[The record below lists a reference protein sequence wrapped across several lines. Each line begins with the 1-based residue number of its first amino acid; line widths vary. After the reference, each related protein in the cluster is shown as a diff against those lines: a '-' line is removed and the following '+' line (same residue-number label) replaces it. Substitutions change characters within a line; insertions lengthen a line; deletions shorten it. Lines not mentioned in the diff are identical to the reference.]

1 MTAFFQNV
9 LTASFHGSIVI
20 LAVLI
25 LRLVLRKTPKKFI
38 CFLWVL
44 AGLRLLMPIP
54 VQSSFSLQPQS
65 ITIPISLNLTKAL
78 PFVWVA
84 VAMIIAAYSF
94 WSYVHL
100 RKKVHDAVPVPGGWE
115 SDQIDTAF
123 VLGFIKP
130 KIYIPTGMSENTRD
144 QILAHERT
152 HLDKGDHWI
161 KMVGFLALA
170 LHWFNPLVW
179 VSYILLCKDIE
190 MACDERVVQFMELDE
205 RKAYSAALLKCSTK
219 QVHYAACPVAFG
231 EVSVKYRIKSVLNYR
246 KPSFWISLLGVLAI
260 CFVAL
265 CLVTSPKETEQVYV
279 DPQEQLEENSKEDP
293 ADFIPAVLPELEP
306 NPDWGVDIFIDVTS
320 PTGGTLVYKVEERFA
335 AASGEMKMHDVTI
348 DRWNG
353 NSWEPMPSKAQSA
366 IVLNTSGIGFA
377 QSRDDLVNYFTDE
390 LDWSLVYGSLPA
402 GDYRLRVTI
411 DGVSDSAEFQTAFHI
426 YREKLPAEEEA
437 ALARCTAALDTL
449 CSSPEYTVLLSQ
461 DDLEGNLSPVMRVGQ
476 NMFGRNGVQYLY
488 GEYCISSYTDDEA
501 IYVTNDWDA
510 PFRLNQNRQFLFPEG
525 QSTINQEK
533 IQFRSVWTDFTGTAY
548 QGTDTFLF
556 KEDGSLKSIERLI
569 EVMDGNGNVVSSDR
583 RKMETEENNSFP
595 TTDETTYDTI
605 DTFDTSNRSPW
616 GIYFRVDDD
625 LLSPS
630 GGEVWF
636 STDAVGISNYYTDG
650 NYWLERKH
658 GSRWERLG
666 SETTEASFG
675 EETIPVRSRTEIR
688 QVDWTSTYGELD
700 PGVYRMGKRFY
711 NGEESIIQYSEFAI
725 YSVGGVYGEGAEEA
739 IARVDAAI
747 AKLQSGN
754 YRVEKWE
761 ISNFKYDSTPKMT
774 EVIWK
779 YGETVVND
787 FYKQETYSHSF
798 APTPGDF
805 LYDDWIKRDFFDSAY
820 DSTYFPKGYSVIS
833 DSEIRFVYS
842 YSQNAA
848 DNPARLYTYRFDE
861 SGNLT
866 EILEES
872 CDSLW
877 SGYTTHYIITDTPES
892 EIASAVEE
900 RQAWIAQ
907 RMAQQS

>member
-20 LAVLI
+20 LAVLL
-25 LRLVLRKTPKKFI
+25 LRLVLRKTPRKFI

-54 VQSSFSLQPQS
+54 VQSGFSLQPKS
-65 ITIPISLNLTKAL
+65 ITLPISLNLSKVL
-78 PFVWVA
+78 PFVWLAVA
-84 VAMIIAAYSF
+84 VAIAVYSF
-94 WSYVHL
+94 WSYLHL
-100 RKKVHDAVPVPGGWE
+100 RKKVRDAVQVPGGWE
-115 SDQIDTAF
+115 SDRIDTAF

-130 KIYIPTGMSENTRD
+130 KIYIPTGMSGNTRD

-231 EVSVKYRIKSVLNYR
+231 EVSAKYRIKSVLNYR

-279 DPQEQLEENSKEDP
+279 DPQEQLEENCKEDP

-353 NSWEPMPSKAQSA
+353 NAWEPMPSKAQSA

-411 DGVSDSAEFQTAFHI
+411 DGVSDSAEFQTGFHI
-426 YREKLPAEEEA
+426 YREELPAVEEA
-437 ALARCTAALDTL
+437 ALERCTAALDTL
-449 CSSPEYTVLLSQ
+449 YNSEYYSLLFSEY
-461 DDLEGNLSPVMRVGQ
+461 DLEGNVSPVMRLIRDSSHYSVE
-476 NMFGRNGVQYLY
+476 YLY
-488 GEYCISSYTDDEA
+488 GEFCIASSVQDMP
-501 IYVTNDWDA
+501 IYSEEKWDA
-510 PFRLNQNRQFLFPEG
+510 PFRLDQNRCYLFPEG
-525 QSTINQEK
+525 QSTISQDEVR
-533 IQFRSVWTDFTGTAY
+533 FRSVWSDYAGTSY
-548 QGTDTFLF
+548 RGTDTFLF
-556 KEDGSLKSIERLI
+556 NQDGSLKSIEHL
-569 EVMDGNGNVVSSDR
+569 EETVDENGTVVSKKINRVEKEGVSGSILYD
-583 RKMETEENNSFP
+583 KETYAYADSF
-595 TTDETTYDTI
+595 DDMR
-605 DTFDTSNRSPW
+605 NSPW
-616 GIYFRVDDD
+616 GILFRVDDD
-625 LLSPS
+625 LLSPA

-636 STDAVGISNYYTDG
+636 SCDAVGVSNYYTDG
-650 NYWLERKH
+650 KYWLEKKN
-658 GSRWERLG
+658 GTRWERLG

-675 EETIPVRSRTEIR
+675 EETISIRSRTEMR
-688 QVDWTSTYGELD
+688 QVDWTSTYGELE
-700 PGVYRMGKRFY
+700 PGIYRMGKHFY
-711 NGEESIIQYSEFAI
+711 NGDESIIQYSEFAI
-725 YSVGGVYGEGAEEA
+725 YPVGGIYGEGGEEA
-739 IARVDAAI
+739 VARVDAAI
-747 AKLQSGN
+747 AKLQSGS
-754 YRVEKWE
+754 YRVEMW
-761 ISNFKYDSTPKMT
+761 SYPGPGYDSTPMMDQ
-774 EVIWK
+774 VFWK
-779 YGETVVND
+779 YNGITVGDYYFSN
-787 FYKQETYSHSF
+787 TYSHSY
-798 APTPGDF
+798 AAKPGDF
-805 LYDDWIKRDFFDSAY
+805 MYEDWAKRDLFESDY
-820 DSTYFPKGYSVIS
+820 DSIYFPKGYSVIN
-833 DSEIRFVYS
+833 DSEIRFIYS
-842 YSQNAA
+842 YSSVSA
-848 DNPARLYTYRFDE
+848 DNPAQMYTYRFDE
-861 SGNLT
+861 SGNLI
-866 EILEES
+866 EIQKEY
-872 CDSLW
+872 CDSMW
-877 SGYTTHYIITDTPES
+877 GGTITRYVVTDTPES
-892 EIASAVEE
+892 EI
-900 RQAWIAQ
+900 QAWVEQIQAE
-907 RMAQQS
+907 QS

>member
-390 LDWSLVYGSLPA
+390 LDWSLAMV
-402 GDYRLRVTI
+402 
-411 DGVSDSAEFQTAFHI
+411 
-426 YREKLPAEEEA
+426 
-437 ALARCTAALDTL
+437 
-449 CSSPEYTVLLSQ
+449 
-461 DDLEGNLSPVMRVGQ
+461 
-476 NMFGRNGVQYLY
+476 
-488 GEYCISSYTDDEA
+488 
-501 IYVTNDWDA
+501 
-510 PFRLNQNRQFLFPEG
+510 PFPLG
-525 QSTINQEK
+525 I
-533 IQFRSVWTDFTGTAY
+533 TG
-548 QGTDTFLF
+548 
-556 KEDGSLKSIERLI
+556 
-569 EVMDGNGNVVSSDR
+569 
-583 RKMETEENNSFP
+583 
-595 TTDETTYDTI
+595 
-605 DTFDTSNRSPW
+605 
-616 GIYFRVDDD
+616 
-625 LLSPS
+625 
-630 GGEVWF
+630 
-636 STDAVGISNYYTDG
+636 
-650 NYWLERKH
+650 
-658 GSRWERLG
+658 
-666 SETTEASFG
+666 
-675 EETIPVRSRTEIR
+675 
-688 QVDWTSTYGELD
+688 
-700 PGVYRMGKRFY
+700 
-711 NGEESIIQYSEFAI
+711 
-725 YSVGGVYGEGAEEA
+725 
-739 IARVDAAI
+739 
-747 AKLQSGN
+747 
-754 YRVEKWE
+754 
-761 ISNFKYDSTPKMT
+761 
-774 EVIWK
+774 
-779 YGETVVND
+779 
-787 FYKQETYSHSF
+787 
-798 APTPGDF
+798 
-805 LYDDWIKRDFFDSAY
+805 
-820 DSTYFPKGYSVIS
+820 
-833 DSEIRFVYS
+833 FV
-842 YSQNAA
+842 
-848 DNPARLYTYRFDE
+848 
-861 SGNLT
+861 
-866 EILEES
+866 
-872 CDSLW
+872 
-877 SGYTTHYIITDTPES
+877 
-892 EIASAVEE
+892 
-900 RQAWIAQ
+900 
-907 RMAQQS
+907 

>member
-65 ITIPISLNLTKAL
+65 ITIPVSLNLSKAL
-78 PFVWVA
+78 PFVWAAVA
-84 VAMIIAAYSF
+84 VIIAAYSF

-100 RKKVHDAVPVPGGWE
+100 RRKVQDAVQVPGGWE
-115 SDQIDTAF
+115 SDRIDTAF

-130 KIYIPTGMSENTRD
+130 KIYIPTGMSGNTRN

-161 KMVGFLALA
+161 KMIGFLALT

-190 MACDERVVQFMELDE
+190 MACDERVVQFMELEE

-293 ADFIPAVLPELEP
+293 ANFTPPVLPEVEP
-306 NPDWGVDIFIDVTS
+306 NPDWGVDIFMDMTS
-320 PTGGTLVYKVEERFA
+320 PSCGTLVYKVEERFA

-353 NSWEPMPSKAQSA
+353 NAWEPMPSKAQSA

-411 DGVSDSAEFQTAFHI
+411 DSVSDSAEFQTAFHI
-426 YREKLPAEEEA
+426 YREELPAEEEA

-449 CSSPEYTVLLSQ
+449 YNSEYYSLLFSEY
-461 DDLEGNLSPVMRVGQ
+461 DLEGNVSPVMRLIRDSSHYSVE
-476 NMFGRNGVQYLY
+476 YLY
-488 GEYCISSYTDDEA
+488 GEFCIASSVQDMP
-501 IYVTNDWDA
+501 IYSEKNWDA
-510 PFRLNQNRQFLFPEG
+510 PFRLDQNRRYLFPEG
-525 QSTINQEK
+525 QSTISQEEVR
-533 IQFRSVWTDFTGTAY
+533 FRSVWSDYAGTSY
-548 QGTDTFLF
+548 LGTDTFLF
-556 KEDGSLKSIERLI
+556 NQDGSLKSIEHL
-569 EVMDGNGNVVSSDR
+569 EETVDENGTVVSKKINRVEKEDVSGSILYN
-583 RKMETEENNSFP
+583 KETYVYADPFEDMNK
-595 TTDETTYDTI
+595 
-605 DTFDTSNRSPW
+605 SPW

-630 GGEVWF
+630 GGEVGF
-636 STDAVGISNYYTDG
+636 STDAVGVSNYYTDG
-650 NYWLERKH
+650 NYWLERKY

-675 EETIPVRSRTEIR
+675 EETIPVRSRTEMR

-711 NGEESIIQYSEFAI
+711 NGEESITQYSEFAI

-787 FYKQETYSHSF
+787 FYKQETYSHSS

>member
-20 LAVLI
+20 LAVLL

-44 AGLRLLMPIP
+44 AGVRLLMPIP

-65 ITIPISLNLTKAL
+65 ITIPVSLNLSKVL
-78 PFVWVA
+78 PFVWVTVAA
-84 VAMIIAAYSF
+84 VIAAYSF

-100 RKKVHDAVPVPGGWE
+100 RRKVQDAVQVPGGWE

-130 KIYIPTGMSENTRD
+130 KIYIPTGMSGNTRD

-161 KMVGFLALA
+161 KMIGFLALA

-246 KPSFWISLLGVLAI
+246 KPSFWISLLGVLAV

-279 DPQEQLEENSKEDP
+279 DPQEQLQENSKEDP
-293 ADFIPAVLPELEP
+293 ADFTPAVLPEVEP
-306 NPDWGVDIFIDVTS
+306 NPDWGVDIFMDIATPS
-320 PTGGTLVYKVEERFA
+320 SGTLVYKVEERFA
-335 AASGEMKMHDVTI
+335 AASEEIKMHDAVI

-353 NSWEPMPSKAQSA
+353 TQWEPVQSSSQKP
-366 IVLNTSGIGFA
+366 LLPDNRGIGFA
-377 QSRDDLVNYFTDE
+377 VSRDELVNYFTDE

-402 GDYRLRVTI
+402 GDYQLRVTI
-411 DGVSDSAEFQTAFHI
+411 DSVSDSAEFQTAFHI
-426 YREKLPAEEEA
+426 YREELPAEEEA

-449 CSSPEYTVLLSQ
+449 YNSEYYSLLFSEY
-461 DDLEGNLSPVMRVGQ
+461 DLEGNVSPVMRLIRDYSDYSVE
-476 NMFGRNGVQYLY
+476 YLY
-488 GEYCISSYTDDEA
+488 GEFCIASAVQDMP
-501 IYVTNDWDA
+501 IYSEENWDA
-510 PFRLNQNRQFLFPEG
+510 PFRLDQNRRYLFPEG
-525 QSTINQEK
+525 QSTISQEEVR
-533 IQFRSVWTDFTGTAY
+533 FHSVWSDYAGVPHHGTHTFRFDENGSLEFMEY
-548 QGTDTFLF
+548 LEETVDESGTVLSKELNRVE
-556 KEDGSLKSIERLI
+556 KED
-569 EVMDGNGNVVSSDR
+569 SSGFMLYDE
-583 RKMETEENNSFP
+583 ETYVYADSF
-595 TTDETTYDTI
+595 DDMK
-605 DTFDTSNRSPW
+605 NSPW
-616 GIYFRVDDD
+616 GILFRVDDD
-625 LLSPS
+625 LLSPA

-636 STDAVGISNYYTDG
+636 SCDAVGVSNYYTDG
-650 NYWLERKH
+650 KYWLEKKN
-658 GSRWERLG
+658 GTRWERLG

-675 EETIPVRSRTEIR
+675 EETIPVRSRTEMR
-688 QVDWTSTYGELD
+688 QVDWTSTYGELE

-711 NGEESIIQYSEFAI
+711 NGDESIIQYGEFAI
-725 YSVGGVYGEGAEEA
+725 YPVGGVYGEGAEEA

-754 YRVEKWE
+754 YRVEQWD
-761 ISNFKYDSTPKMT
+761 ISNFKYDSAPKIK

-779 YGETVVND
+779 YGDIVVED
-787 FYKQETYSHSF
+787 IYKQEAYSHSV
-798 APTPGDF
+798 AQTPGDL
-805 LYDDWIKRDFFDSAY
+805 LYDNWIKRNLFDSAY

-842 YSQNAA
+842 GNQNAA

-872 CDSLW
+872 CDSMW
-877 SGYTTHYIITDTPES
+877 NGYTTHYIITDTPES

-907 RMAQQS
+907 QMAQQS

>member
-54 VQSSFSLQPQS
+54 VQSGFSLQPKS
-65 ITIPISLNLTKAL
+65 ITLPISVNLSKAL

-84 VAMIIAAYSF
+84 VAVAIAVYSF
-94 WSYVHL
+94 WSYLHL
-100 RKKVHDAVPVPGGWE
+100 RKKVQDAVQVPGGWE
-115 SDQIDTAF
+115 SDRIDTAF

-130 KIYIPTGMSENTRD
+130 KIYIPTGMSGNTRE

-161 KMVGFLALA
+161 KMIGFLALA

-190 MACDERVVQFMELDE
+190 MACDERVVQFMELEE

-279 DPQEQLEENSKEDP
+279 DPQEQLQENSKEDP
-293 ADFIPAVLPELEP
+293 ADFTPAVLPELEP
-306 NPDWGVDIFIDVTS
+306 NPDWGVDIFMDITS
-320 PTGGTLVYKVEERFA
+320 PSSGTLVYRVEERFA

-353 NSWEPMPSKAQSA
+353 NAWEPMPSKAQST
-366 IVLNTSGIGFA
+366 IVLNTSGVGFA
-377 QSRDDLVNYFTDE
+377 QSRDQLVDYFTDE

-411 DGVSDSAEFQTAFHI
+411 DSVSDSAEFQTAFHI
-426 YREKLPAEEEA
+426 YREELPAEEEA

-449 CSSPEYTVLLSQ
+449 RNSDDYSLLFSEYDQ
-461 DDLEGNLSPVMRVGQ
+461 DGNVSPVMRLIRDYNQYSVE
-476 NMFGRNGVQYLY
+476 YLY
-488 GEYCISSYTDDEA
+488 GEFCIASAVQDMP
-501 IYVTNDWDA
+501 IYAEQDWDA
-510 PFRLNQNRQFLFPEG
+510 PFRLDQNRRYLFPEG
-525 QSTINQEK
+525 QSSITQDEIR
-533 IQFRSVWTDFTGTAY
+533 FRSVWSDYAGTSY
-548 QGTDTFLF
+548 RGTDTFLF
-556 KEDGSLKSIERLI
+556 NQDGSLKSIEHL
-569 EVMDGNGNVVSSDR
+569 EETVDENGTVVSKKINRVEQEGTSASFIPYD
-583 RKMETEENNSFP
+583 KETYTYADSF
-595 TTDETTYDTI
+595 DEMY
-605 DTFDTSNRSPW
+605 NSPW
-616 GIYFRVDDD
+616 GIFFRVDDD
-625 LLSPS
+625 LLSPY
-630 GGEVWF
+630 GGEIWF
-636 STDAVGISNYYTDG
+636 STDAVGVSNYYTDG
-650 NYWLERKH
+650 NYWLERKQ
-658 GSRWERLG
+658 GTRWERLV

-675 EETIPVRSRTEIR
+675 EERIPIRSRTEMR
-688 QVDWTSTYGELD
+688 TVDWTSTYGELE
-700 PGVYRMGKRFY
+700 PGVYRMGKRFF
-711 NGEESIIQYSEFAI
+711 NEEESIIQYSEFAI
-725 YSVGGVYGEGAEEA
+725 YPVGGIYGEGGEEA

-754 YRVEKWE
+754 YRVEKWD
-761 ISNFKYDSTPKMT
+761 ISNLKYDSAPQMK

-779 YGETVVND
+779 YGETVVYD
-787 FYKQETYSHSF
+787 IYKQEAYSHSSM
-798 APTPGDF
+798 PTPGDF
-805 LYDDWIKRDFFDSAY
+805 LYDDWIKRDLFGSAY

-842 YSQNAA
+842 HSKNAA

-866 EILEES
+866 DILEES
-872 CDSLW
+872 CDAMW
-877 SGYTTHYIITDTPES
+877 GGYITHYIITDTPES
-892 EIASAVEE
+892 EIASAVAE
-900 RQAWIAQ
+900 RQDWIAQ
-907 RMAQQS
+907 QIAQQS

>member
-20 LAVLI
+20 LAVLL

-44 AGLRLLMPIP
+44 AGVRLLMPIP
-54 VQSSFSLQPQS
+54 VQSSFSLQPKS
-65 ITIPISLNLTKAL
+65 ITIPISLNLSKAL
-78 PFVWVA
+78 PFVWAAVA
-84 VAMIIAAYSF
+84 VVIAIYSF
-94 WSYVHL
+94 WSYLHL
-100 RKKVHDAVPVPGGWE
+100 RKQVQDAVQVPGGWE

-130 KIYIPTGMSENTRD
+130 KIYIPTGMSGNTRD

-161 KMVGFLALA
+161 KMIGFLALA

-265 CLVTSPKETEQVYV
+265 CLVTGPKETEQVYV
-279 DPQEQLEENSKEDP
+279 DPQEQLQENSKEDP
-293 ADFIPAVLPELEP
+293 ADFTPAVLPEVEP
-306 NPDWGVDIFIDVTS
+306 NPDWGVDIFMDVAS
-320 PTGGTLVYKVEERFA
+320 PSSGTLVYKVEERFA
-335 AASGEMKMHDVTI
+335 AASEEMKLHDAAI

-353 NSWEPMPSKAQSA
+353 TQWEPVPGITQRPL
-366 IVLNTSGIGFA
+366 IRDDSGIGFA
-377 QSRDDLVNYFTDE
+377 ASRDDAVNYFPHE
-390 LDWSLVYGSLPA
+390 LDWSMVYGSLPA

-411 DGVSDSAEFQTAFHI
+411 DSVSDSAEFQTAFHI
-426 YREKLPAEEEA
+426 YREELPAVEEA
-437 ALARCTAALDTL
+437 ALERCTAALDTL
-449 CSSPEYTVLLSQ
+449 CSSDYYSLLFSEY
-461 DDLEGNLSPVMRVGQ
+461 DLDGNISPVMRLIRDYNQYSVEYL
-476 NMFGRNGVQYLY
+476 FGEFCIASSVQ
-488 GEYCISSYTDDEA
+488 DMP
-501 IYVTNDWDA
+501 IYFAEDWDA
-510 PFRLNQNRQFLFPEG
+510 PFRLDQNRRYLFPEG
-525 QSTINQEK
+525 QSTISQEE
-533 IQFRSVWTDFTGTAY
+533 IRFRSVWSDYAGTSY
-548 QGTDTFLF
+548 RGTDIFLF
-556 KEDGSLKSIERLI
+556 NQDGTLKSIEHLEETVDENGTVLSKKINRLEK
-569 EVMDGNGNVVSSDR
+569 EVASGFILSD
-583 RKMETEENNSFP
+583 KETYVYADSF
-595 TTDETTYDTI
+595 DDMK
-605 DTFDTSNRSPW
+605 NSPW
-616 GIYFRVDDD
+616 GIFFRVDDD

-636 STDAVGISNYYTDG
+636 STDAVGVSNYYTDG
-650 NYWLERKH
+650 NYWLEKKN
-658 GSRWERLG
+658 GTRWERLG

-675 EETIPVRSRTEIR
+675 EEQIPIRSRTEMR
-688 QVDWTSTYGELD
+688 QVDWTSTYGELE

-725 YSVGGVYGEGAEEA
+725 YPVGGIYGEGGEDA

-754 YRVEKWE
+754 YRVEKWTGTN
-761 ISNFKYDSTPKMT
+761 SKYDPTPKMT
-774 EVIWK
+774 KVIWK
-779 YGETVVND
+779 YGETIVTD
-787 FYKQETYSHSF
+787 IYKQEAYSHSV
-798 APTPGDF
+798 AQTPGDL
-805 LYDDWIKRDFFDSAY
+805 LYDDWIKRGLFDSAY

-842 YSQNAA
+842 GNQNAA

-861 SGNLT
+861 SGNLS
-866 EILEES
+866 EILVEYCGPS
-872 CDSLW
+872 W
-877 SGYTTHYIITDTPES
+877 NGYTTHYLITDTPES

-907 RMAQQS
+907 QMAQQS

>member
-20 LAVLI
+20 LAVLV

-54 VQSSFSLQPQS
+54 VQSGFSLQPKS
-65 ITIPISLNLTKAL
+65 ITLPISLNLSKAL

-84 VAMIIAAYSF
+84 VAVAIAVYSF
-94 WSYVHL
+94 WSYLHL
-100 RKKVHDAVPVPGGWE
+100 RKKVQDAVQVPGGWE
-115 SDQIDTAF
+115 SDRIDTAF

-130 KIYIPTGMSENTRD
+130 KIYIPTGMSGNTRE

-161 KMVGFLALA
+161 KMIGFLALA

-293 ADFIPAVLPELEP
+293 ANFTPPVLPEVEP
-306 NPDWGVDIFIDVTS
+306 NPDWGVDIFMDVSS
-320 PTGGTLVYKVEERFA
+320 PSSGSLVYKVEERFA
-335 AASGEMKMHDVTI
+335 AASGEMKMHDAAI
-348 DRWNG
+348 DQWNG

-366 IVLNTSGIGFA
+366 IVLNASGIGFA

-390 LDWSLVYGSLPA
+390 LDWSLVYGSLPV

-411 DGVSDSAEFQTAFHI
+411 DSVSDSAEFQTAFHI
-426 YREKLPAEEEA
+426 YREELPAEEEA

-449 CSSPEYTVLLSQ
+449 CNSDDYSLLFSEYDQ
-461 DDLEGNLSPVMRVGQ
+461 DGNVSPVMRLIRDYNQYSVE
-476 NMFGRNGVQYLY
+476 YLY
-488 GEYCISSYTDDEA
+488 GEYCIASAVQDMP
-501 IYVTNDWDA
+501 IYAEKNWDA
-510 PFRLNQNRQFLFPEG
+510 PFRLDQNRRYLFPEG
-525 QSTINQEK
+525 QSTISQEEVR
-533 IQFRSVWTDFTGTAY
+533 FRSVWSDYAGTSY
-548 QGTDTFLF
+548 RGTDTFLF
-556 KEDGSLKSIERLI
+556 NQDGSLKSIEHLEETVDENGTVLSKKINRLEK
-569 EVMDGNGNVVSSDR
+569 EVASGFILSD
-583 RKMETEENNSFP
+583 KETYVYADSF
-595 TTDETTYDTI
+595 DDMK
-605 DTFDTSNRSPW
+605 NSPW
-616 GIYFRVDDD
+616 GIFFRVDDE

-636 STDAVGISNYYTDG
+636 STDAVGVSNYYTDG
-650 NYWLERKH
+650 NYWLEKKN
-658 GSRWERLG
+658 GTRWERLV

-675 EETIPVRSRTEIR
+675 EEQIPIRSRTEMR
-688 QVDWTSTYGELD
+688 TVDWTSTYGELE
-700 PGVYRMGKRFY
+700 PGVYRMGKRFF

-725 YSVGGVYGEGAEEA
+725 YPVGGIYGEGGEEA
-739 IARVDAAI
+739 VARVDAAI

-754 YRVEKWE
+754 YRVEMW
-761 ISNFKYDSTPKMT
+761 SDPSPGYDSTPTMDQ
-774 EVIWK
+774 VFWK
-779 YGETVVND
+779 YNGITVGDYYFSNI
-787 FYKQETYSHSF
+787 YSHSY
-798 APTPGDF
+798 AAKPGDF
-805 LYDDWIKRDFFDSAY
+805 MYEDWAKRDLFESDY
-820 DSTYFPKGYSVIS
+820 DSIYFPKGYSVIS
-833 DSEIRFVYS
+833 NSEIRFIYS
-842 YSQNAA
+842 CSSVSA
-848 DNPARLYTYRFDE
+848 DNPAQMYTYRFDE

-866 EILEES
+866 EIQKEY
-872 CDSLW
+872 CDSMW
-877 SGYTTHYIITDTPES
+877 GGSVTRYVVTDTPEN
-892 EIASAVEE
+892 EIQSWVEQI
-900 RQAWIAQ
+900 QAE
-907 RMAQQS
+907 QS